1 MKAVRGTGAAGGV
14 RLVEADE
21 PGGEGELIAVRSVS
35 ICASDLRYLAAG
47 TERLIGHEVAGVTAD
62 GTPVVLDGFASCG
75 SCDYCTAGQGNLCP
89 VAGQF
94 ILGLTV
100 DGGLADYCRA
110 PRHALLPL
118 PAGLTLDDASLAEP
132 GAVAWHACGK
142 AGVSAQTRV
151 LVVGAGAIGLLAV
164 LAARRLGA
172 PEVSLLA
179 RHPYQR
185 ELGERFG
192 ASTPSGLYDAVIEAS
207 GSESG
212 LTQAVELARPQ
223 GTVSTVSIFPADVRW
238 PYRAAFLK
246 EVAVVPSMAYH
257 GAGATREL
265 GLAAAMLAADP
276 GITAALITHR
286 FGIDEAPRAF
296 ELAAAR
302 PPGTFKV
309 VIHP

>member
-1 MKAVRGTGAAGGV
+1 VKAVRGAAGGV

-47 TERLIGHEVAGVTAD
+47 SERVIGHEIAGVTAD

-75 SCDYCTAGQGNLCP
+75 RCDYCARGRGNLCP
-89 VAGQF
+89 VAGER

-100 DGGLADYCRA
+100 DGGLASYFRA

-118 PAGLTLDDASLAEP
+118 PAGLGLDCASLAEP
-132 GAVAWHACGK
+132 AAVAWHACGQ
-142 AGVSAQTRV
+142 AGVNGQARV

-185 ELGERFG
+185 EAGERFG
-192 ASTPSGLYDAVIEAS
+192 AAAPDGQYDAVIEAS

-212 LTQAVELARPQ
+212 LAEAVGWARPQ
-223 GTVSTVSIFPADVRW
+223 GTVSTISIFPADVRW

-246 EVAVVPSMAYH
+246 EVAVVPSMAYA

-265 GLAAAMLAADP
+265 GLAAAMLAAHP
-276 GITAALITHR
+276 EVTAALVTHR

-296 ELAAAR
+296 ALAAAR